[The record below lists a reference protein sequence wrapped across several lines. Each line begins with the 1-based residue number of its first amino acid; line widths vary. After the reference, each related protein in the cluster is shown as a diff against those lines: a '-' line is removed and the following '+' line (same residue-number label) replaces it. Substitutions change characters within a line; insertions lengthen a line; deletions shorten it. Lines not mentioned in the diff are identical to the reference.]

1 MANKGSHG
9 NQELSL
15 RDELEQVSG
24 MIAHLSKRAVD
35 EGQDKVSEEIANLKA
50 AADELKKRTNTRAH
64 ATFETASAQVKENP
78 MSSLLGA
85 FTAGAIVAALL
96 SRR

>member
-1 MANKGSHG
+1 MANKVSNG

-35 EGQDKVSEEIANLKA
+35 EGQDKVSEEIAHLRA
-50 AADELKKRTNTRAH
+50 AADELMKRTNTRAQ
-64 ATFETASAQVKENP
+64 ATLQTASAQVQEHP

-85 FTAGAIVAALL
+85 FTAGAVVAALL